1 MHVFKVGVV
10 GTGVMGAAIA
20 ATIERAGFPVV
31 SRDLDGSWD
40 GFGDVDLVIE
50 AVPEVI
56 EIKEAVFAEL
66 DAVTPG
72 HAILASNTSSLPIS
86 EIANVTIRPDKVIG
100 IHFFYPAT
108 KARLVEVVESEHTSD
123 ETIHAALNFAA
134 AIRKTAIRSGEA
146 PGFVVNRVLLSG
158 LSAVMRHQYETK
170 LPIAQIDQVLEAARP
185 GTFGPYRLAD
195 QLGLDTVRHV
205 AEFLTASYGAE
216 RFFVHPD
223 LSKHVLQGDLGKKTG
238 AGFYDYSGGAPAGQ
252 GAAASEP
259 WSPGGPSTVRNAPPV
274 LFDPEHPTEP
284 PADNDALLERMKLQM
299 LVEACLILEDGV
311 ASMKDI
317 ETAMQVGLGFTPPLF
332 SEADRLGLDVVL
344 DRLERAA
351 DEWGDTYDPPLILRR
366 LVASGRL
373 GRKRGQGF
381 HAYPN
386 PDAGFED
393 ALVQLE
399 SLSGG
404 ARGVCAPD
412 GKVAIAWLNN
422 KPANSISPEFA
433 QALKHVH
440 ETAAAQG
447 VKALIFASANPNL
460 WSAGADLKKFNAIED
475 PATFVAAVHALF
487 RSFET
492 SAVITIAAV
501 NAITLGGGNE
511 LAMSCDL
518 RIAAESA
525 SFGQPEIGLGLI
537 PGFGGTQ
544 RLARL
549 VGSAK
554 ALELNL
560 AGDPITAGVAHERGL
575 VNALV
580 PDEQLL
586 DYALNWAARLARQP
600 GKAVRLIKSVS
611 AGDDLDAG
619 LKAEQTAFAEV
630 FVSPDGRE
638 GVSAFVEKR
647 KPNFSGD

>member
-20 ATIERAGFPVV
+20 ATIQKAGFPVV

-66 DAVTPG
+66 DVVTPG

-86 EIANVTIRPDKVIG
+86 ELANVTIRPDKVIG
-100 IHFFYPAT
+100 IHFFYPAG

-123 ETIHAALNFAA
+123 ETIQAALNFAA

-158 LSAVMRHQYETK
+158 LSVIMRHQYETK
-170 LPIAQIDQVLEAARP
+170 VPIADVDAVLEAARP

-205 AEFLTASYGAE
+205 AEFLTASYGPE
-216 RFFVHPD
+216 RFYAHPD
-223 LSKHVLQGDLGKKTG
+223 LSRHVLQGDLGKKTG
-238 AGFYDYSGGAPAGQ
+238 AGFYDYSDSGLAGPLSDPNASAAPAR
-252 GAAASEP
+252 S
-259 WSPGGPSTVRNAPPV
+259 APPP

-284 PADNDALLERMKLQM
+284 PADDDALLERMKLQM

-317 ETAMQVGLGFTPPLF
+317 ETGLQVGLGFSPPLF
-332 SEADRLGLDVVL
+332 AEADATGLDVILV
-344 DRLERAA
+344 RLERAA
-351 DEWGDTYDPPLILRR
+351 DEWGDNYTPPLILRR
-366 LVASGRL
+366 MVASGRL
-373 GRKRGQGF
+373 GRSTGQGF
-381 HAYPN
+381 YPYAK
-386 PDAGFED
+386 PDPQFAD

-399 SLSGG
+399 TLAGG
-404 ARGVCAPD
+404 DRGIVAAD

-422 KPANSISPEFA
+422 RPANSISPDFA
-433 QALKHVH
+433 AALKHAH
-440 ETAAAQG
+440 TTAAEQG
-447 VKALIFASANPNL
+447 VKALVFASVNPNL
-460 WSAGADLKKFNAIED
+460 WSAGADLKKFSAMDD
-475 PATFVAAVHALF
+475 PAAFVHEVQALF
-487 RSFET
+487 RSWEL
-492 SAVITIAAV
+492 SPVVTIAAV
-501 NAITLGGGNE
+501 NAVTLGGGNE
-511 LAMSCDL
+511 FAMACDL

-549 VGSAK
+549 VGGAK
-554 ALELNL
+554 ALEMNL
-560 AGDPITAGVAHERGL
+560 SGDPITAGAAHAYGL
-575 VNALV
+575 VSELV

-586 DYALNWAARLARQP
+586 DYALNWAAYLARSP
-600 GKAVRLIKSVS
+600 GDAVRLIKSVS
-611 AGDDLDAG
+611 AAGDLDAG
-619 LKAEQTAFAEV
+619 LKAEEGAFAEA
-630 FVSPDGRE
+630 FSSPDGRE
-638 GVSAFVEKR
+638 GVAAFVEKR
-647 KPNFSGD
+647 RPNFSGK